1 MAKKSKKSAAPSGL
15 TISRD
20 GLKFTIEWKIPSK
33 GYGAGQ
39 WLWYRLRTKKNGATK
54 WTWGKWKKISV
65 GHKTTKKTV
74 SLDKTKYYPATSK
87 RLNAIEFK
95 VKGKS
100 SDDKKYTYTAAS
112 STHTL
117 EIDKPNNPSVSYA
130 LDSTGANKGTFS
142 WEVKYSPNDKKHFS
156 KTQVQT
162 AIMKNYKGEISKAT
176 FSDASYT
183 AASGSWSI
191 TEDGSPTQS
200 NTYCRIVRV
209 KAKGV
214 AGDSDWKYAYHYY
227 SIPERPV
234 IQKTGSKAIGSSS
247 RYVWAD
253 WTQNRPKDRPVDSM
267 ELQYAIDVPASGER
281 YTGTSWNTGVT
292 VVYHDST
299 VSGDFNTDDGIAE
312 DQIMWTRVQST
323 HDKKYAY
330 SEPRVAARG
339 PLKSPSFDTVSA
351 TGTTLTINSIE
362 RNTEVPDAKTA
373 IWMKIDNEE
382 KGIIAITDKEGTI
395 TVACPDVSGGTEY
408 QIALKNFTGT
418 STPQNGASGTTYKL
432 SPLMQSGWI
441 YSETRKIA
449 VPPKNIT
456 AMAVASDTVE
466 LTWDWS
472 WKNADAATIAW
483 ADHEDAWIS
492 TDAPTTYDVEDR
504 ETTWHIGSLESAKT
518 YYFRVRLRDTSG
530 DEEVISP
537 WSDVVAVSLSE
548 TPTTPTLAT
557 SENYLAM
564 DDTVICSVGYTGN
577 SKASIKIAESIND
590 EIVKKPDGSIVVL
603 MMSSG
608 METLSETIENI
619 NKIYTSNG
627 LSDKVWNTGEVH
639 YLKAMV
645 TASGGKEGAWS
656 DAVPVEIVAKPTIE
670 NVATN
675 LVSEK
680 MTYNTSDVVSE
691 SGENVSATADGTIN
705 YLEQLPLTITPSF
718 RQSVGEANIKVARN
732 RDYYILRPD
741 GLKEQHFE
749 GEIVASFTGSETD
762 SYTIDIDDLIGQMD
776 DGAEYSIQVT
786 FTDIYDHTVT
796 TEIPFVV
803 RWKHQPEVPSAI
815 VNMIEDNKTASVVV
829 SKPSAYV
836 DGDTFNLYRMS
847 VDRPELILENGTYG
861 QKYIDPYPA
870 LNEYGGILVVNKTAN
885 GDYITSDNS
894 FAWLYNEFSIE
905 YKKAIIDFDGESIEI
920 QYNIDCD
927 NSWDKDFERTV
938 YLGGSVQG
946 DWNPAVTRD
955 LKLDAV
961 SISLTEPTMIE
972 QMRRLA
978 TYPGICHVRT
988 PDGSS
993 FSCDIQVSEK
1003 KDHDNKMRTDFS
1015 LTIKKV
1021 DSEELDAITEEQW
1034 NSEHPNEVA

>member
-1 MAKKSKKSAAPSGL
+1 MAKKKKKSAAPSGL

-39 WLWYRLRTKKNGATK
+39 WLWYRLRTKKNGSTK

-65 GHKTTKKTV
+65 GHKATKKTV
-74 SLDKTKYYPATSK
+74 SLDKTKYYPVTST

-100 SDDKKYTYTAAS
+100 SNDKKYNYTATS
-112 STHTL
+112 STHIR

-142 WEVKYSPNDKKHFS
+142 WEVKCSSNDKKHFS

-162 AIMKNYKGEISKAT
+162 AIMKNYKGEISKAI
-176 FSDASYT
+176 FSNASYT

-191 TEDGSPTQS
+191 AEDGSPTQS

-247 RYVWAD
+247 RYVWAN
-253 WTQNRPKDRPVDSM
+253 WTQSKPKDRPVDSM
-267 ELQYAIDVPASGER
+267 ELQYAIDIPEIGEK
-281 YTGTSWNTGVT
+281 YSGTSWNTGVT

-299 VSGDFNTDDGIAE
+299 VSADFNTDDGIAE

-323 HDKKYAY
+323 HDKKYSY

-339 PLKSPSFDTVSA
+339 ALKSPSFDTVSA
-351 TGTTLTINSIE
+351 TGTTLVINNVE
-362 RNTEVPDAKTA
+362 RKTEVPDAKTA

-382 KGIIAITDKEGTI
+382 KGIIAITDKEGAI
-395 TVACPDVSGGTEY
+395 TVACPDVSVGAEY

-418 STPQNGASGTTYKL
+418 STPQNGASGITYKL

-472 WKNADAATIAW
+472 WKNADAATVAW

-530 DEEVISP
+530 DEEVLSP
-537 WSDVVAVSLSE
+537 WSDTVSVSLSE

-577 SKASIKIAESIND
+577 SKASIKIAESID
-590 EIVKKPDGSIVVL
+590 GEIVKKSDGSIVVL

-619 NKIYTSNG
+619 NKIYASNG
-627 LSDKVWNTGEVH
+627 LPDKVWNTGEVH

-656 DAVPVEIVAKPTIE
+656 DAVPVEIVAKPAIE

-705 YLEQLPLTITPSF
+705 YLEQLPLTIAPSF
-718 RQSVGEANIKVARN
+718 GESVGEANIKVLRN
-732 RDYYILRPD
+732 IDYYILRPD

-749 GEIVASFTGSETD
+749 GEIVASLTGSETD
-762 SYTIDIDDLIGQMD
+762 SYTIEIDDLIGQMD

-786 FTDIYDHTVT
+786 FTDIYDHTAAT
-796 TEIPFVV
+796 DIPFVV
-803 RWKHQPEVPSAI
+803 RWKHQPEVPSAV
-815 VNMIEDNKTASVVV
+815 VNIIEDNKTASVVV
-829 SKPSAYV
+829 SKPSTYA

-870 LNEYGGILVVNKTAN
+870 LNEHGGILVVNKTAN

-894 FAWLYNEFSIE
+894 FAWLYNEFSIA
-905 YKKAIIDFDGESIEI
+905 YGKAIIDFDGESIEI

-955 LKLDAV
+955 LKIDAV
-961 SISLTEPTMIE
+961 SISLTEPAMIE

-993 FSCDIQVSEK
+993 FSCDIQVAEK

-1021 DSEELDAITEEQW
+1021 DSEELDAVTEEQW
-1034 NSEHPNEVA
+1034 SAEHPNEVM

>member
-1 MAKKSKKSAAPSGL
+1 MAKKKKKSAAPSGL

-39 WLWYRLRTKKNGATK
+39 WLWYRLRTKKNGSTK

-65 GHKTTKKTV
+65 GHKATKKTV
-74 SLDKTKYYPATSK
+74 SLDKTKYYPVTST

-100 SDDKKYTYTAAS
+100 SDDKKYTYTATS
-112 STHTL
+112 STHTR
-117 EIDKPNNPSVSYA
+117 EIDKPNNPSVSYS

-142 WEVKYSPNDKKHFS
+142 WETNCSSNDKKHFS

-176 FSDASYT
+176 FSNASYT

-267 ELQYAIDVPASGER
+267 ELQYAIDVPESGER

-373 IWMKIDNEE
+373 IWMKIGNEE

-395 TVACPDVSGGTEY
+395 TVACPDVSSGAEY

-492 TDAPTTYDVEDR
+492 TDAPTTYDVEDK

-530 DEEVISP
+530 EEEVISP
-537 WSDVVAVSLSE
+537 WSDVASVSLSE

-619 NKIYTSNG
+619 NKIYTTNG
-627 LSDKVWNTGEVH
+627 LSDKVWNTGETH

-645 TASGGKEGAWS
+645 TASGGKEGTWS
-656 DAVPVEIVAKPTIE
+656 DSVAVEIVAKPTIE

-691 SGENVSATADGTIN
+691 SGENVSVTADGTIN
-705 YLEQLPLTITPSF
+705 YLEQLPLAVTPSF
-718 RQSVGEANIKVARN
+718 GQSVGEANIKVSRN

-762 SYTIDIDDLIGQMD
+762 SYTIEIDDLIGQMD
-776 DGAEYSIQVT
+776 DGAEYGIQVT

-1021 DSEELDAITEEQW
+1021 DSEEMDAITEEQW

>member
-1 MAKKSKKSAAPSGL
+1 MAKKKKKSAAPSGL

-39 WLWYRLRTKKNGATK
+39 WLWYRLRTKKNGSTK

-65 GHKTTKKTV
+65 GHKATKKTV
-74 SLDKTKYYPATSK
+74 SLDKTKYYPVTST

-100 SDDKKYTYTAAS
+100 SNDKKYNYTATS
-112 STHTL
+112 STHTR

-130 LDSTGANKGTFS
+130 LDSTEANKGTFS
-142 WEVKYSPNDKKHFS
+142 WEVKCSSNDKKHFS

-162 AIMKNYKGEISKAT
+162 AIMKNYKGEISKAI
-176 FSDASYT
+176 FRNASYT

-227 SIPERPV
+227 SVPERPV
-234 IQKTGSKAIGSSS
+234 IQKTGSKAVGSSS
-247 RYVWAD
+247 RYVWAN

-267 ELQYAIDVPASGER
+267 ELQYAIDVPESGEK
-281 YTGTSWNTGVT
+281 YSGTSWHTGVT
-292 VVYHDST
+292 VAYHDST
-299 VSGDFNTDDGIAE
+299 VSADFNTDDGIAE

-323 HDKKYAY
+323 HDKKYSY

-339 PLKSPSFDTVSA
+339 ALKAPSFDTVSA
-351 TGTTLTINSIE
+351 TGTRLTITGVS
-362 RNTEVPDAKTA
+362 RNTDVGDAKIA
-373 IWMKIDNEE
+373 VWMKIDNEE
-382 KGIIAITDKEGTI
+382 KGIIEIISSEGTYTI
-395 TVACPDVSGGTEY
+395 NCPDVSGSNEY

-418 STPQNGASGTTYKL
+418 TTKKTGASGTVYNL
-432 SPLMQSGWI
+432 NALMQSGWVF
-441 YSETRKIA
+441 SETRKIA
-449 VPPKNIT
+449 VAPKSVE
-456 AMAVASDTVE
+456 AQAVAADTVE
-466 LTWDWS
+466 LSWDWS
-472 WKNADAATIAW
+472 WKNADAATVSW

-492 TDAPTTYDVEDR
+492 TDAPTTYDIDAK
-504 ETTWHIGSLESAKT
+504 ETTWHIGSLESSKT

-530 DEEVISP
+530 DEEVLSP
-537 WSDVVAVSLSE
+537 WSDTVSVSLSE

-557 SENYLAM
+557 TESYLSI

-590 EIVKKPDGSIVVL
+590 EIVKKSDGNIVVL
-603 MMSSG
+603 MLSSG

-619 NKIYTSNG
+619 NKIYTANA

-670 NVATN
+670 NVTTN

-718 RQSVGEANIKVARN
+718 GKSVGKADIKVSRN

-762 SYTIDIDDLIGQMD
+762 SYTIEIDDLIGQMD

-786 FTDIYDHTVT
+786 FTDIYDHTVAT
-796 TEIPFVV
+796 DIPFVV
-803 RWKHQPEVPSAI
+803 RWKHQPEVPSAV

-829 SKPSAYV
+829 SKPGTYA

-847 VDRPELILENGTYG
+847 VDRPELILENGIYG

-955 LKLDAV
+955 LKIDAV
-961 SISLTEPTMIE
+961 SISATEPTLIE

-978 TYPGICHVRT
+978 TYPGLCHVRT

>member
-1 MAKKSKKSAAPSGL
+1 MAKKKKKSAAPSGL

-20 GLKFTIEWKIPSK
+20 GLKFTIEWKIPSE

-87 RLNAIEFK
+87 QLNAIEFK

-100 SDDKKYTYTAAS
+100 SDDKKYTYTATS
-112 STHTL
+112 STHTR
-117 EIDKPNNPSVSYA
+117 EIDKPNNPSVSYS

-142 WEVKYSPNDKKHFS
+142 WETNCSSNDKKHFS

-176 FSDASYT
+176 FSNASYT

-191 TEDGSPTQS
+191 TEDGSPTQN

-234 IQKTGSKAIGSSS
+234 IQKTGSKAVGSSS
-247 RYVWAD
+247 RYVWAN

-267 ELQYAIDVPASGER
+267 ELQYAIDVPESGEK
-281 YTGTSWNTGVT
+281 YSGTSWNTGVT

-351 TGTTLTINSIE
+351 TGTTLTINSID

-373 IWMKIDNEE
+373 VWMKIGNEE

-395 TVACPDVSGGTEY
+395 TVTCPDVSGGTEY

-492 TDAPTTYDVEDR
+492 TDAPTTYDVEDK

-619 NKIYTSNG
+619 NKIYTTNG
-627 LSDKVWNTGEVH
+627 LSDKVWSTGETH

-645 TASGGKEGAWS
+645 TASGGKEGSWS
-656 DAVPVEIVAKPTIE
+656 DSVAIEIVAKPTIE
-670 NVATN
+670 NVVTN

-718 RQSVGEANIKVARN
+718 GKSVGKADIKVSRN

-762 SYTIDIDDLIGQMD
+762 SYTIEIDDLIGQMD

-786 FTDIYDHTVT
+786 FTDIYEHTVAT
-796 TEIPFVV
+796 DIPFVV
-803 RWKHQPEVPSAI
+803 RWKHQPEVPSAV
-815 VNMIEDNKTASVVV
+815 VNIIEDNKTASVVV
-829 SKPSAYV
+829 SKPSTYA

-861 QKYIDPYPA
+861 QKYIDPFPA

-894 FAWLYNEFSIE
+894 FAWLYNEFSVE

-955 LKLDAV
+955 LKIDVV

-1003 KDHDNKMRTDFS
+1003 KDHDNKIRTDFS

-1021 DSEELDAITEEQW
+1021 DSEELDAVTEEQW
-1034 NSEHPNEVA
+1034 SAEHPNEVA

>member
-1 MAKKSKKSAAPSGL
+1 MAKKKKKSAAPSGL

-39 WLWYRLRTKKNGATK
+39 WLWYRLRTKKKGATK
-54 WTWGKWKKISV
+54 WTWGKWKEINV
-65 GHKTTKKTV
+65 GHKTTKKTI

-87 RLNAIEFK
+87 RLSGIEFK

-100 SDDKKYTYTAAS
+100 SNDKKYTYTATS
-112 STHTL
+112 SAKTFA
-117 EIDKPNNPSVSYA
+117 IYAPNAPSVSYT

-142 WEVKYSPNDKKHFS
+142 WETDCSSNDKKHFS

-176 FSDASYT
+176 FSNASYT

-191 TEDGSPTQS
+191 AEDGSPTQS

-214 AGDSDWKYAYHYY
+214 AGDSEWKYAYHYY

-234 IQKTGSKAIGSSS
+234 VQKTGSKAIGSSS

-253 WTQNRPKDRPVDSM
+253 WIQNRPKDRPVDSM
-267 ELQYAIDVPASGER
+267 ELQYAIDVPESGER
-281 YTGTSWNTGVT
+281 YAGTSWNTGVT

-299 VSGDFNTDDGIAE
+299 VSGDFNTDDGVAE

-339 PLKSPSFDTVSA
+339 ALKSPSFDTVSV
-351 TGTTLTINSIE
+351 TGTTLTINGIE
-362 RNTEVPDAKTA
+362 RKTEVPDAKTA
-373 IWMKIDNEE
+373 IWMKIGNEE

-395 TVACPDVSGGTEY
+395 TVTCPDVSEGNEY

-418 STPQNGASGTTYKL
+418 STPQNGASGVTYKL

-472 WKNADAATIAW
+472 WKNADAATVAW

-530 DEEVISP
+530 DEEVLSP
-537 WSDVVAVSLSE
+537 WSDTVSVSLSE

-577 SKASIKIAESIND
+577 SKASIKIAESID
-590 EIVKKPDGSIVVL
+590 GEIVKKSDGGIVVL

-619 NKIYTSNG
+619 NKIYASNG
-627 LSDKVWNTGEVH
+627 LPDKMWNTGEVH

-656 DAVPVEIVAKPTIE
+656 DAVPVEIVAKPAIE
-670 NVATN
+670 SVATN

-718 RQSVGEANIKVARN
+718 GESVGEADIKVLRN
-732 RDYYILRPD
+732 IDYYILRPD

-749 GEIVASFTGSETD
+749 GEIVASLTGGETD
-762 SYTIDIDDLIGQMD
+762 SYTIEIDDLIGQMD

-786 FTDIYDHTVT
+786 FTDIYDHTVAT
-796 TEIPFVV
+796 DIPFVV
-803 RWKHQPEVPSAI
+803 RWKHQPEVPSAV
-815 VNMIEDNKTASVVV
+815 VNMIEDNKTASVIV
-829 SKPSAYV
+829 SKPSTYA

-847 VDRPELILENGTYG
+847 VDRPELILEDGTYG

-955 LKLDAV
+955 LKIDAV

-1021 DSEELDAITEEQW
+1021 DSEELDAVTEEQW
-1034 NSEHPNEVA
+1034 SAEHPSEVM

>member
-39 WLWYRLRTKKNGATK
+39 WLWYRLRTKKKGATK
-54 WTWGKWKKISV
+54 WTWGKWKEISI

-87 RLNAIEFK
+87 RLSGIEFK

-100 SDDKKYTYTAAS
+100 SADKKYTYTATS
-112 STHTL
+112 STHTR

-130 LDSTGANKGTFS
+130 LDSTGANKGRFS

-191 TEDGSPTQS
+191 AEDGSPTQS

-234 IQKTGSKAIGSSS
+234 IQKTGSKAVGSSS

-339 PLKSPSFDTVSA
+339 ALKSPSFDTVSA

-395 TVACPDVSGGTEY
+395 AVACPDVSSGAEY

-441 YSETRKIA
+441 YSEARKIA
-449 VPPKNIT
+449 VPPQNIT

-472 WKNADAATIAW
+472 WRNADAATIAW

-492 TDAPTTYDVEDR
+492 TDAPTTYDVEDK

-530 DEEVISP
+530 EEEVISP
-537 WSDVVAVSLSE
+537 WSDVVSVSLSE

-557 SENYLAM
+557 SENYLSI
-564 DDTVICSVGYTGN
+564 DDAVVCSVGYTGN

-608 METLSETIENI
+608 METLSETIANI
-619 NKIYTSNG
+619 NQIYVSSG
-627 LSDKVWNTGEVH
+627 LQERTWNTGETH

-656 DAVPVEIVAKPTIE
+656 DSVAVEIVAKPTIE
-670 NVATN
+670 NVKTN

-718 RQSVGEANIKVARN
+718 GRSVGEADIKVVRN

-762 SYTIDIDDLIGQMD
+762 SYTIEIDDLIGQMD

-786 FTDIYDHTVT
+786 FTDIYDHTVA
-796 TEIPFVV
+796 TETPFVV
-803 RWKHQPEVPSAI
+803 RWKHQPEVPTATASA
-815 VNMIEDNKTASVVV
+815 NEDNKTASVVV
-829 SKPSAYV
+829 TKPTTYA
-836 DGDTFNLYRMS
+836 DGDTFDLYRMS
-847 VDRPELILENGTYG
+847 VDRAELILESGTYG

-885 GDYITSDNS
+885 GDYITADSS
-894 FAWLYNEFSIE
+894 FAWLYNEFSIAHE
-905 YKKAIIDFDGESIEI
+905 KAIIDFDGESIEI

-1021 DSEELDAITEEQW
+1021 DSEELDAVTEEQW
-1034 NSEHPNEVA
+1034 NAEHPNEVT